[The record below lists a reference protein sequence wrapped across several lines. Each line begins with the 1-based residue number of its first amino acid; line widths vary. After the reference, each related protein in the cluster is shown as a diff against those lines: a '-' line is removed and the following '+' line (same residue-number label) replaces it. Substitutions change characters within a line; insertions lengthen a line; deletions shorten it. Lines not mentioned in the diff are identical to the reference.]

1 MTQRYRGRTPKG
13 QSLVDKMVLYFA
25 RHPLSTL
32 TPREAAEM
40 FDRAYPS
47 ACNVLPVAVRDRR
60 LGVIKGARGS
70 VPRYCAPGAA
80 AALAAPPQQ
89 VSLSTVWR

>member
-13 QSLVDKMVLYFA
+13 KSLVDRMALYFA

-32 TPREAAEM
+32 TAREAAEM
-40 FDRAYPS
+40 FDRSYWS
-47 ACNVLPVAVRDRR
+47 ACNVLPAAVRDRR

-70 VPRYCAPGAA
+70 VPQYCAPGAA
-80 AALAAPPQQ
+80 AALAAPPPE
-89 VSLSTVWR
+89 VSLATVWR